1 MWIPDKKQKIN
12 RKYTNKCNLID
23 RKCYLKGNVLEV
35 NNSYK
40 VLEVDM
46 RDAFPI
52 ARSIPAT
59 IPSSFEQALKKLK
72 IKQPWLWFSSQF
84 LGYLVLRP
92 NDEFQKTLENVKS
105 AISYNEVAISL
116 HIRKGDKITEHE
128 VEYIADEK
136 FADAVQNVYKL
147 KEVQES
153 NSVRTAT
160 LHRMAVYQTCTRSY
174 HQTM

>member
-1 MWIPDKKQKIN
+1 
-12 RKYTNKCNLID
+12 
-23 RKCYLKGNVLEV
+23 
-35 NNSYK
+35 
-40 VLEVDM
+40 M

>member
-1 MWIPDKKQKIN
+1 MK
-12 RKYTNKCNLID
+12 
-23 RKCYLKGNVLEV
+23 
-35 NNSYK
+35 
-40 VLEVDM
+40 
-46 RDAFPI
+46 DAFPI
-52 ARSIPAT
+52 ARYIPAT
-59 IPSSFEQALKKLK
+59 IPSSFEQAHKKLK

-147 KEVQES
+147 KEVQEI

-174 HQTM
+174 IKLCNEKITSKLFVRRTSIVLSSKIFQHRCRINNN